1 MQVPGDFS
9 VSARCAL
16 VLAGGDGERLRPLV
30 HQMRGDSLPKQYVN
44 FIGARSMLEHTFH
57 RAEKLI
63 PKERIFTV
71 VSRGHLSYPGVRRQL
86 SSRPR
91 QTVISQ
97 PRNRDTGPGILIPLM
112 HVRKRYPNSTVVV
125 FPSDHFIV
133 EEDLF
138 ISHVALAF
146 EAVEHEPLRL
156 VLLGFEPSEPETEY
170 GYILP
175 DGTDGSPFGIH
186 RVEKFVE
193 KPDSTAARK
202 LILQRGLWNSMVMVF
217 KIRTLLEVVRRQAP
231 ELYAYCRRILR
242 AIGTRSEPEV
252 VEEVYRNMRP
262 LNFSRELL
270 ATLPGISP
278 SSLAVLPAH
287 GVYWSDWGLPHCV
300 QRVLKK
306 IGHPAQLHSP
316 DAMGKNRLF
325 KLMD

>member
-1 MQVPGDFS
+1 
-9 VSARCAL
+9 
-16 VLAGGDGERLRPLV
+16 
-30 HQMRGDSLPKQYVN
+30 
-44 FIGARSMLEHTFH
+44 
-57 RAEKLI
+57 
-63 PKERIFTV
+63 
-71 VSRGHLSYPGVRRQL
+71 
-86 SSRPR
+86 
-91 QTVISQ
+91 
-97 PRNRDTGPGILIPLM
+97 
-112 HVRKRYPNSTVVV
+112 
-125 FPSDHFIV
+125 
-133 EEDLF
+133 
-138 ISHVALAF
+138 
-146 EAVEHEPLRL
+146 RL

-278 SSLAVLPAH
+278 LSLAVLPAH